1 MKTEELKTIA
11 KTFVAKLIGLAI
23 FSLIVAA
30 VVFSV

>member
-11 KTFVAKLIGLAI
+11 KAAVAITIGLAI
-23 FSLIVAA
+23 VFFIIAA